1 MGEGHSGG
9 IVDTLGDL
17 LEKAQA
23 QLDDARKTETADLH
37 NFQMLR
43 QSLVDEIKYANKEMD
58 EAKKGIAENGEKK
71 AVAEGDLDVT
81 SKELTSDVTTL
92 EGLRKACLDK
102 AQDYEAETKS
112 REEELKALAQAKK
125 VIMGETSGADSIAY
139 GLSQTSFLQ
148 LKSGSDLS
156 NFEAVRFVRELARK
170 HKSTA
175 LAQLAMRMASALHS
189 GTDADPF
196 AKVKGLISAMIERLE
211 SEAESDA
218 TEKAFCDKELSE
230 TNVKKADKTAEIDK
244 MSTKIDQMS
253 TRSAQLKGEV
263 AALQNALTELTAA
276 QAEMDKLRREENDA
290 FKAAKADMEKGLSGV
305 KLALKILTEYYA
317 KDKAHSAA
325 EGSGAGIIG
334 LLEVVESDFSK
345 ALAEAMAAEEGAA
358 SAYDKLSKENE
369 IDKTMKEQDIK
380 YKTKEAEDLDKATA
394 DETSDRSGVQAELAA
409 VMEYLGTLEKRCIVT
424 GAVLGTS
431 AESYAERKQRREA
444 EIAGLKEALSILE
457 GSAALLQE
465 TRSLRGV
472 NMHNLSE

>member
-1 MGEGHSGG
+1 MS
-9 IVDTLGDL
+9 
-17 LEKAQA
+17 
-23 QLDDARKTETADLH
+23 
-37 NFQMLR
+37 
-43 QSLVDEIKYANKEMD
+43 
-58 EAKKGIAENGEKK
+58 
-71 AVAEGDLDVT
+71 
-81 SKELTSDVTTL
+81 
-92 EGLRKACLDK
+92 
-102 AQDYEAETKS
+102 
-112 REEELKALAQAKK
+112 
-125 VIMGETSGADSIAY
+125 
-139 GLSQTSFLQ
+139 
-148 LKSGSDLS
+148 
-156 NFEAVRFVRELARK
+156 
-170 HKSTA
+170 
-175 LAQLAMRMASALHS
+175 SALHS
-189 GTDADPF
+189 GAADPF
-196 AKVKGLISAMIERLE
+196 EKVKGLISAMIERLE
-211 SEAESDA
+211 GQAESDA

-253 TRSAQLKGEV
+253 TRSAQLKGEI

-325 EGSGAGIIG
+325 EGAGAGVIG

-380 YKTKEAEDLDKATA
+380 YKTKEAADLDKATA

-472 NMHNLSE
+472 HMHNLSE

>member
-1 MGEGHSGG
+1 
-9 IVDTLGDL
+9 
-17 LEKAQA
+17 
-23 QLDDARKTETADLH
+23 
-37 NFQMLR
+37 
-43 QSLVDEIKYANKEMD
+43 
-58 EAKKGIAENGEKK
+58 
-71 AVAEGDLDVT
+71 
-81 SKELTSDVTTL
+81 
-92 EGLRKACLDK
+92 
-102 AQDYEAETKS
+102 
-112 REEELKALAQAKK
+112 
-125 VIMGETSGADSIAY
+125 
-139 GLSQTSFLQ
+139 
-148 LKSGSDLS
+148 
-156 NFEAVRFVRELARK
+156 
-170 HKSTA
+170 
-175 LAQLAMRMASALHS
+175 
-189 GTDADPF
+189 
-196 AKVKGLISAMIERLE
+196 
-211 SEAESDA
+211 
-218 TEKAFCDKELSE
+218 
-230 TNVKKADKTAEIDK
+230 
-244 MSTKIDQMS
+244 
-253 TRSAQLKGEV
+253 
-263 AALQNALTELTAA
+263 
-276 QAEMDKLRREENDA
+276 
-290 FKAAKADMEKGLSGV
+290 MEKGLSGV

-380 YKTKEAEDLDKATA
+380 YKTKAAA